1 MPTSGS
7 ACTLLLIVQRL
18 LHPWIA
24 CGKIAKSLMLGN
36 NIIDNSA
43 RRACWR
49 LTTCAALGLG
59 AFSAPALPAQT
70 PASAEPAVREAYAT
84 VPGARIFYRDTGGS
98 GAPVV
103 LLHAATGSSRVWEY
117 QIPAFA
123 AAGYRVIAFD
133 RRGWGRT
140 TINSAESPPRTAAG
154 DLLGLLDQL
163 GLDRVHL
170 AGTAAGASV
179 ALDFAL
185 SYPQRVRSLVIANAI
200 GGVQDA
206 DYLELGRR
214 IRPPQFDALPP
225 EFRELGPSYR
235 AGNAAG
241 TQRWVELEKTS
252 RPPGPPAPNQPL
264 RNRLTFALLE
274 TIQAPTLLLTGD
286 ADLYAPP
293 PVLQLFAA
301 RIKGSE
307 TSIVPGAG
315 HSTYW
320 EQPELFNRAVL
331 NFLGKH

>member
-1 MPTSGS
+1 MCWKFT
-7 ACTLLLIVQRL
+7 TL
-18 LHPWIA
+18 A
-24 CGKIAKSLMLGN
+24 M
-36 NIIDNSA
+36 
-43 RRACWR
+43 
-49 LTTCAALGLG
+49 LGLG
-59 AFSAPALPAQT
+59 AVPIATLLAQAPAPAE
-70 PASAEPAVREAYAT
+70 SSVHEAYAT

-98 GAPVV
+98 GVPVI

-117 QIPAFA
+117 QIPAFSK
-123 AAGYRVIAFD
+123 AGYRVIAFD

-140 TINSAESPPRTAAG
+140 TTNSAESQPASSQPVSAAD
-154 DLLGLLDQL
+154 DLLALLDQL
-163 GLDRVHL
+163 GLDRVHV
-170 AGTAAGASV
+170 AGTAAGGFV

-185 SYPQRVRSLVIANAI
+185 SYPQRVRSLVIANSI

-206 DYLELGRR
+206 DYVELGRR

-241 TQRWVELEKTS
+241 TERWVELQKIS
-252 RPPGPPAPNQPL
+252 RPPGPPAPPQPL
-264 RNRLTFALLE
+264 RNRITFAMLE
-274 TIQAPTLLLTGD
+274 TIKAPTLLLTGD

-293 PVLQLFAA
+293 PILQFFAA

-307 TSIVPGAG
+307 VTIVPEAG

>member
-1 MPTSGS
+1 M
-7 ACTLLLIVQRL
+7 LLR
-18 LHPWIA
+18 W
-24 CGKIAKSLMLGN
+24 S
-36 NIIDNSA
+36 
-43 RRACWR
+43 
-49 LTTCAALGLG
+49 ALGLG
-59 AFSAPALPAQT
+59 LFSIATLSAQT
-70 PASAEPAVREAYAT
+70 PVSAESVVREGYAS
-84 VPGARIFYRDTGGS
+84 VPGARIFYRDSGGN
-98 GAPVV
+98 GVPLV

-140 TINSAESPPRTAAG
+140 AINPAESQPASSELRSAAD

-170 AGTAAGASV
+170 VGTAAGAFV

-185 SYPQRVRSLVIANAI
+185 SYPRRVRSLVFANSI

-206 DYLELGRR
+206 DFLELGRR

-241 TQRWVELEKTS
+241 TQRWVDLEKIS
-252 RPPGPPAPNQPL
+252 RPPGPPAPPQPL
-264 RNRLTFALLE
+264 RNRITFALLE
-274 TIQAPTLLLTGD
+274 TIQAPTFLLTGG

-307 TSIVPGAG
+307 VAIVPEAG

-320 EQPELFNRAVL
+320 EQPEVFNRAVL